1 MLAVAR
7 PAFDQVP
14 PYGRAEAEMK
24 AAKLLR
30 RAASSVQRSIITLAE
45 VAEHACQDRVCC
57 AQGNF

>member
-1 MLAVAR
+1 
-7 PAFDQVP
+7 
-14 PYGRAEAEMK
+14 MK